1 MSKVERMAKV
11 IKDDLSDIG
20 SNHLTVKNLT
30 LDVLQALNLEK
41 LSCREVV
48 FILVT
53 VLVSENW
60 GKVTDEEMN
69 LIKRVLN
76 RVFEAKDLGKFTVEG
91 DFEKLTVEKI
101 KSLIEEMK

>member
-11 IKDDLSDIG
+11 IKNDLSDIG

-30 LDVLQALNLEK
+30 LDVLRALNLEE

-48 FILVT
+48 FTLVTILV
-53 VLVSENW
+53 SKDW
-60 GKVTDEEMN
+60 GKITDKEKD
-69 LIKRVLN
+69 LIERVLN
-76 RVFEAKDLGKFTVEG
+76 RVFETEDLGKLTVER
-91 DFEKLTVEKI
+91 DFERLTVEKI